1 MPKSV
6 NTIGININMLSA
18 IRNKSKG
25 WVAYLIVGLITVP
38 FALFGIQDYVSRS
51 ANNSIATVDGE
62 DIDINV
68 YYQELN
74 TQQRNLQQQLG
85 AAYTQE
91 IDNAIK
97 QSLLDSMINEKLI
110 ENYANSLDI
119 VTLDNEVKSVIELN
133 QAFLVDG
140 EFSQDRYAQL
150 LRLNSYTPAGYE
162 LAQSKALTRDQI
174 KRNLSGSAFMSST
187 QIKQLNNLA
196 SQQREVSYI
205 ALNTNNY
212 VDQVSVSKDQI
223 SDYFNENRSIFI
235 EGQKVKV
242 DFVELTLDAMDEP
255 ESPSDDDLQNLYDEN
270 AELYT
275 NPERRR
281 AQHILVESEELADDL
296 LEKIKQGADFTELAK
311 ANSEDSSSSEEGGD
325 LGFFERELMGTE
337 FDEAAF
343 AMSIGDVSDVVS
355 TEYGYFHIIKLTD
368 IEAETMQAFDEVE
381 EQLAALY
388 IKNAKEKMLFGSL
401 EEFINLS
408 YEESLDMV
416 ADQFGLELQTSDYFA
431 NGSREYDEKF
441 VASAFSPAVIDEGEN
456 SEVME
461 INSEKFVVLALSD
474 LQPERERDLSEVE
487 GQIES
492 ALKTAAAKEVI
503 EDIAESIASALSSG
517 DEQTASNLIS
527 ENSLEWISEGWISRA
542 SELPYDVTSKSF
554 TLSKPEEGRH
564 TYSAQSADRSTSLV
578 IDLGGV
584 RIPEEDADTGI
595 SALYLSQ
602 ENNEMFV
609 SLIKQLRE
617 GAEIKVFTDLL

>member
-1 MPKSV
+1 
-6 NTIGININMLSA
+6 MLSA

-51 ANNSIATVDGE
+51 VNNSIATVDGD
-62 DIDINV
+62 DIDINL

-119 VTLDNEVKSVIELN
+119 VTLDDEVKSVIELN
-133 QAFLVDG
+133 QAFSVDG
-140 EFSQDRYAQL
+140 VFSQDRYTQL

-187 QIKQLNNLA
+187 QIKQLNDLA

-242 DFVELTLDAMDEP
+242 DFVELTLDVMDEP
-255 ESPSDDDLQNLYDEN
+255 ESPTNDDLQNLYDEN

-431 NGSREYDEKF
+431 NSSSQYDQKF
-441 VASAFSPAVIDEGEN
+441 VASAFSPAVIDKGEN

-527 ENSLEWISEGWISRA
+527 ESSLEWISEGWISRA

-584 RIPEEDADTGI
+584 RIPEEDADTEI